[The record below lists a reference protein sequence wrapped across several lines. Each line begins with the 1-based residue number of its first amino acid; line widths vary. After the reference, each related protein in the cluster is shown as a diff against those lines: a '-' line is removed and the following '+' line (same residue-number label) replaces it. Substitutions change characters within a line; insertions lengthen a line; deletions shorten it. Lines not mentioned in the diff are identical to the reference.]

1 MWISKCAAEINVILS
16 VFIII
21 YLLANI
27 IIKRQWRLKI
37 ILTTCA
43 FIMVYGGVIINFIG
57 GQYQFSNWFVTICHL
72 LIILGKIQYK
82 SDLSAL

>member
-1 MWISKCAAEINVILS
+1 MWISKYAAETNFILS

-21 YLLANI
+21 YLLENI
-27 IIKRQWRLKI
+27 IIKRQWRLKL

-43 FIMVYGGVIINFIG
+43 IITVYGGMIINFIG
-57 GQYQFSNWFVTICHL
+57 GKYQFSNWLFTICHL
-72 LIILGKIQYK
+72 LIILGIIQYK